1 VTAKLPAEPTVKF
14 AEAPLVIAGA
24 SSTVSVKFCRVPV
37 LAPFDAWIVSVWAPP
52 VPGAGVPLRT
62 PVTPSPTPLGSAPPI
77 TLKLTCVG

>member
-1 VTAKLPAEPTVKF
+1 LK
-14 AEAPLVIAGA
+14 LVIAGA

-37 LAPFDAWIVSVWAPP
+37 LAPFDAWIVTGYVPP